1 MVETPADLST
11 MLDRLNSQPV
21 IAVDTESN
29 SLYVYQEQVCLI
41 QISDPNTDYIVDTLA
56 FDDFSELGSIFADP
70 DQEKV
75 FHGAA
80 YDIGTLRRDYGFEF
94 ANIFDTMIAS
104 RILGIKRYGLT
115 NLLEERFGVH
125 LNKKMQK
132 YDWGRRPLDREA
144 LDYARLDTHYLIT
157 LRDQLKRDL
166 DHQGREREAEEAFVR
181 IAQSTWN
188 RAPFAPNDFWK
199 LKGAKTLSEE
209 ERGTL
214 KALVLLRE
222 ERARRLDRP
231 PFKVLSNQTL
241 IEISARHPRRLSDL
255 AKISGLSDRQIRSLG
270 RQLLRA
276 VNSGYRDPQPWA
288 GRPTQGHRPNNHV
301 AERYERLRDWRKKHA
316 ARRGVEPDVIISN
329 RLLWRIAENAP
340 ADLDAL
346 QAIKGIG
353 EYQIE
358 TYGEA
363 LLAALRR

>member
-1 MVETPADLST
+1 MVETPAELST

-41 QISDPNTDYIVDTLA
+41 QISDPDTDYIVDALA

-70 DQEKV
+70 DQEQV
-75 FHGAA
+75 FHGAD

-104 RILGIKRYGLT
+104 RILGIKRYGLA

-157 LRDQLKRDL
+157 LRDQLKREL
-166 DHQGREREAEEAFVR
+166 NHQGREREAEEAFVR

-188 RAPFAPNDFWK
+188 RNPFHPDDFWK

-209 ERGTL
+209 ERGAL

-241 IEISARHPRRLSDL
+241 IEISARHPQRLSDL
-255 AKISGLSDRQIRSLG
+255 AKISGLSDRQVRSLG

-276 VNSGYRDPQPWA
+276 VDSGYRDPQPWA
-288 GRPTQGHRPNNHV
+288 GRPTQGRRPNNHV
-301 AERYERLRDWRKKHA
+301 AERYERLRNWRKKYA

-329 RLLWRIAENAP
+329 RLLRQIAENAP

-346 QAIKGIG
+346 QAIEGIG